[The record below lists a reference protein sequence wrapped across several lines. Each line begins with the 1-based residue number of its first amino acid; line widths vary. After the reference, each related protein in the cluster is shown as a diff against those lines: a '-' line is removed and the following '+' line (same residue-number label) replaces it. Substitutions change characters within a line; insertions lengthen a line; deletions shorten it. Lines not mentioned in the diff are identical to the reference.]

1 MPVYCNVM
9 PGMLYLSNTFYFT
22 VRGFWFMRSFEEYRQ
37 LAIDILRPSQRDLEH
52 GLELHKNSF
61 VFDAYGFM
69 PRNSTC
75 PDMTG
80 LITSGA
86 SRDELNWRSE
96 EFSMNSAFNDP
107 AMVQKLKDAWE
118 FAGVDVIFQ
127 NSGMEGNDIEV
138 FLRRMSCYTHI
149 VDKLPEIYDRAV
161 FPHQLTEIW
170 KRGKKALYM
179 TTNGVPLSC
188 KYTSV
193 ADQLMYIEIFAK
205 LGIRMMH
212 LTSNRR
218 NLIGDGCAEGA
229 NAGLSDFGKQV
240 IAEMNRV
247 GVIPDCAHSGLQTSY
262 DAAKCSTKPVVA
274 SHAVAGGLSTHYR
287 SKTDEVIQA
296 IKETGGYVGICA
308 HAPFL
313 QHEMNI
319 KTFIDHIDYVT
330 RKFGVDHV
338 AIGTDHGI
346 SLGAGVSAYKPNP
359 TRPIWESY
367 WRKPGAG
374 IAPEMKDGHD
384 SMSWINWPMFTVG
397 LVQRGYTDDEIRK
410 IIGGNVLRVCEETLA

>member
-1 MPVYCNVM
+1 
-9 PGMLYLSNTFYFT
+9 
-22 VRGFWFMRSFEEYRQ
+22 MRSFEEYRQ

-69 PRNSTC
+69 PKNSDY
-75 PDMTG
+75 PDMTE
-80 LITSGA
+80 LIASGA
-86 SRDELNWRSE
+86 SRDELNWRGE
-96 EFSMNSAFNDP
+96 EYCMNAAFNDP
-107 AMVQKLKDAWE
+107 AVLKKFKEAWE
-118 FAGVDVIFQ
+118 FSGVDVIFQ
-127 NSGMEGNDIEV
+127 NSGLEGNDIEV
-138 FLRRMSCYTHI
+138 FLRRLSCYTYI
-149 VDKLPEIYDRAV
+149 VDKLPEVYERAV
-161 FPHQLTEIW
+161 FPHQLTDIW

-193 ADQLMYIEIFAK
+193 ADQLMHIEVFFK

-212 LTSNRR
+212 LTYNRR
-218 NLIGDGCAEGA
+218 NLIGDGCAEEA

-247 GVIPDCAHSGLQTSY
+247 GVIPDCAHSGLRTSY
-262 DAAKCSTKPVVA
+262 DAAKCSKKPVVA

-287 SKTDEVIQA
+287 SKSDEVIQA

-313 QHEMNI
+313 QHDMNI
-319 KTFIDHIDYVT
+319 KTFIDHIDYVA

-338 AIGTDHGI
+338 AIGTDHGT
-346 SLGAGVSAYKPNP
+346 SLGTGVSGYKPNP
-359 TRPIWESY
+359 NRPIWESY
-367 WRKPGAG
+367 WRPPYAG
-374 IAPEMKDGHD
+374 IAPEMRDGHD
-384 SMSWINWPMFTVG
+384 SMTWINWPMFTVG

-410 IIGGNVLRVCEETLA
+410 IIGGNVLRVCEETLV

>member
-1 MPVYCNVM
+1 
-9 PGMLYLSNTFYFT
+9 
-22 VRGFWFMRSFEEYRQ
+22 MRSFEEYRQ
-37 LAIDILRPSQRDLEH
+37 LAVDILQPSQRDLEH

-69 PRNSTC
+69 PRAAAQ
-75 PDMTG
+75 PPMEE
-80 LITSGA
+80 LISSGA
-86 SRDELNWRSE
+86 SRDELTWRRE
-96 EFSMNSAFNDP
+96 EFSMCGAFDDP
-107 AMVQKLKDAWE
+107 AIVQKLKEAWE

-127 NSGMEGNDIEV
+127 NSGLEGNDIEI
-138 FLRRMSCYTHI
+138 LIRRLGCYTHI
-149 VDKLPEIYDRAV
+149 VDKLPDLYERAV
-161 FPHQLTEIW
+161 FPAQLPEIA

-188 KYTSV
+188 KFTSV
-193 ADQLMYIEIFAK
+193 AEQLMNIEVFFK
-205 LGIRMMH
+205 LGVRMMH
-212 LTSNRR
+212 LTYNRR
-218 NLIGDGCAEGA
+218 NHIGDGCAETA
-229 NAGLSDFGKQV
+229 NAGLSDFGRQV

-308 HAPFL
+308 IAPFL

-319 KTFIDHIDYVT
+319 KTFIDHIDYVA

-346 SLGAGVSAYKPNP
+346 SLGFATVNAKPNP
-359 TRPIWESY
+359 SRPIWESY

-374 IAPEMKDGHD
+374 VAPEMKDGHD

>member
-1 MPVYCNVM
+1 
-9 PGMLYLSNTFYFT
+9 
-22 VRGFWFMRSFEEYRQ
+22 MRSFEEYRQ
-37 LAIDILRPSQRDLEH
+37 LAIDILQPSPRDLEH

-69 PRNSTC
+69 PRAAAL
-75 PDMTG
+75 PPAEE
-80 LITSGA
+80 LITAGA
-86 SRDELNWRSE
+86 SREELTWRRE
-96 EFSMNSAFNDP
+96 EYTMDSAFDDP
-107 AMVQKLKDAWE
+107 EMVQKLKEAWE

-127 NSGMEGNDIEV
+127 NSGLEGNDIEIM
-138 FLRRMSCYTHI
+138 LQRLSCYTHL
-149 VDKLPEIYDRAV
+149 VDKLPEVYERAV
-161 FPHQLTEIW
+161 FPSQLPEIA

-188 KYTSV
+188 KFTSV
-193 ADQLMYIEIFAK
+193 ADQLMYIDVFFK
-205 LGIRMMH
+205 LGVRMMH
-212 LTSNRR
+212 LTYNRR
-218 NLIGDGCAEGA
+218 NLIGDGCAETA
-229 NAGLSDFGKQV
+229 NAGLSDFGRQV

-262 DAAKCSTKPVVA
+262 DAAKCSVKPVVC

-287 SKTDEVIQA
+287 SKSDEVIQA

-319 KTFIDHIDYVT
+319 KTFIDHIDYVA

-338 AIGTDHGI
+338 AIGTDHGF
-346 SLGAGVSAYKPNP
+346 SLNSAIKGGKSRPN
-359 TRPIWESY
+359 RPIWESY
-367 WRKPGAG
+367 WRQPGAG
-374 IAPEMKDGHD
+374 IAPEMKEAHE

>member
-1 MPVYCNVM
+1 
-9 PGMLYLSNTFYFT
+9 
-22 VRGFWFMRSFEEYRQ
+22 MRSFEEYRQ
-37 LAIDILRPSQRDLEH
+37 LAVDILQPSQRDLEH

-69 PRNSTC
+69 PRAAAQ
-75 PDMTG
+75 PPMEE
-80 LITSGA
+80 LISSGA
-86 SRDELNWRSE
+86 SRDELSWRRE
-96 EFSMNSAFNDP
+96 EFSMCGAFDDP
-107 AMVQKLKDAWE
+107 AIVQKLKEAWE

-127 NSGMEGNDIEV
+127 NSGLEGNDIEI
-138 FLRRMSCYTHI
+138 LIRRLGCYTHV
-149 VDKLPEIYDRAV
+149 VDKLSDFYERAV
-161 FPHQLTEIW
+161 FPDRLPEIA

-188 KYTSV
+188 KFTSV
-193 ADQLMYIEIFAK
+193 AEQLMNIDVFFK
-205 LGIRMMH
+205 LGVRMMH
-212 LTSNRR
+212 LTYNRR
-218 NLIGDGCAEGA
+218 NLIGDGCAETA
-229 NAGLSDFGKQV
+229 NAGLSDFGRQV

-319 KTFIDHIDYVT
+319 KTFIDHIDYVA

-346 SLGAGVSAYKPNP
+346 SLGFATVNAKPNP
-359 TRPIWESY
+359 SRPIWESY

-374 IAPEMKDGHD
+374 VAPEMKDGHD